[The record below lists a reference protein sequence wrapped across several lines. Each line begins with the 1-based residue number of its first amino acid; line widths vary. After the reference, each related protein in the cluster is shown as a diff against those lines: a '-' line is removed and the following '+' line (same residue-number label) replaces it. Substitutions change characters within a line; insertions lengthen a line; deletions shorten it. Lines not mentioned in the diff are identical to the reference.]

1 MSEKP
6 KQSRGEA
13 VRDKFVDIAADLFYR
28 NGIHAIGVDEVV
40 RQAGMAKASLYRW
53 FPSKDDRVL
62 AVLQRRD
69 ENFWAALDATTS
81 QYVDPLDELN
91 AQLAWIQDL
100 ATREGYRGCAFVNA
114 AAEFGSAQPGGIQ
127 ERCLKHEEELRR
139 RLRLLTAQLDTT
151 DSDGLADC
159 LHIAI
164 MGAFALGG
172 LYPTNGPAAQLRA
185 LADQLI
191 SAGAPTRS
199 SEDAAV
205 NVGETSPESSVR
217 S

>member
-13 VRDKFVDIAADLFYR
+13 VRDKFVDIAAELFYR

-53 FPSKDDRVL
+53 FPSKDDLVL

-69 ENFWAALDATTS
+69 ENFWAAWDATAA
-81 QYVDPLDELN
+81 QHVDPRGELN

-114 AAEFGSAQPGGIQ
+114 AAEFDSPRPGGIR
-127 ERCLKHEEELRR
+127 ERCLEHEEELRR
-139 RLRLLTAQLDTT
+139 RLRSLTAQLDTA
-151 DSDGLADC
+151 DSDSLADC

-164 MGAFALGG
+164 VGTFALGG
-172 LYPTNGPAAQLRA
+172 LYQANGPAAQLRA
-185 LADQLI
+185 LVNNLI
-191 SAGAPTRS
+191 SVAPL
-199 SEDAAV
+199 AKQKA
-205 NVGETSPESSVR
+205 P
-217 S
+217 